1 MKSNSFQA
9 NNWRALSFLVTPLLF
24 LIFGIFFSMKDGI
37 PFYLLSILLFSFFS
51 TQAFILLHECGH
63 MHFFKTQFQNSMFG
77 NLFGVFA
84 GIPFFTWK
92 HMHHLHH
99 KWTGWRDKDPT
110 TEVTVDPGNSKFI
123 QLVANL
129 SWILFFPIFYLT
141 YHVSNYW
148 NLKKIERFVRPH
160 IFRKSVGSV
169 FMYALIYSI
178 LFLFLPLEMVL
189 YVLPSFF
196 LSCIWRELIIL
207 TQHTHI
213 DIPLSEG
220 ENVSPISYLNQIPFT
235 RSFYIGKFFERYFL
249 FNFNLHEAH
258 HAYPG
263 LPAYYLHECHL
274 NLSRNPTYWRWLL
287 QAKSMWGVD
296 FIFRTSKHTNKK
308 F

>member
-24 LIFGIFFSMKDGI
+24 LFLGIFFSMKDGI
-37 PFYLLSILLFSFFS
+37 PSYFLSILFYSFFS

-63 MHFFKTQFQNSMFG
+63 MHFFKTQWQNRLFG
-77 NLFGVFA
+77 NLFGVFS

-123 QLVANL
+123 QLVANV

-169 FMYALIYSI
+169 FIYALIYSI

-189 YVLPSFF
+189 FVLPSFF

-207 TQHTHI
+207 
-213 DIPLSEG
+213 
-220 ENVSPISYLNQIPFT
+220 
-235 RSFYIGKFFERYFL
+235 
-249 FNFNLHEAH
+249 NLHEAH

-263 LPAYYLHECHL
+263 MPAYYLHECHL
-274 NLSRNPTYWRWLL
+274 KLSRNPTYWQWFL